1 MGNSITV
8 GVWSKNSSS
17 ATVVFQQA
25 SKAFS
30 TADCSTTPNA
40 PILVRREQQEVV
52 LTLVIP
58 FCVIVL
64 GKLS

>member
-1 MGNSITV
+1 M
-8 GVWSKNSSS
+8 
-17 ATVVFQQA
+17 
-25 SKAFS
+25 
-30 TADCSTTPNA
+30 PNA

-64 GKLS
+64 GELSYGAPQRGFAKER